1 MRIFLDTSSL
11 IKLYH
16 EEQGTKELDFFL
28 KQNSITS
35 IILSEL
41 AKIEFSSAIW
51 KKVRTK
57 ELSVEDASEL
67 VELFKSDYSNYYFAP
82 TNSNL
87 IESANN
93 LINKY
98 GNNGLR
104 TLDSIQLASAI
115 AMKGSLEIVFT
126 ADKLLNELFI
136 SEGLKTN
143 VT

>member
-28 KQNSITS
+28 KQNVITS

-67 VELFKSDYSNYYFAP
+67 VELFKSDYSNYYFSP

-87 IESANN
+87 IEFANN

-115 AMKGSLEIVFT
+115 AMKSSLDIVFT
-126 ADKLLNELFI
+126 ADKLLSELFI

>member
-28 KQNSITS
+28 KQNVITS

-67 VELFKSDYSNYYFAP
+67 VELFKSDYSNYYFSP

-87 IESANN
+87 IEFANN

-104 TLDSIQLASAI
+104 TLDSIQLASEI
-115 AMKGSLEIVFT
+115 AMKSSLDIVFT
-126 ADKLLNELFI
+126 ADKLLSELFI